1 MEVHAHT
8 HTVPKAIGRK
18 KWTHYFWEFLM
29 LFLAVFCGFLAE
41 NFREHQIEHQ
51 REKQYMRSLLTDLE
65 NDKANLGGGFVLKE
79 ERIAAMDSVFLFFEK
94 NPSVSE
100 IDGILHRQILRTN
113 WDRLYR
119 RNTTTIDQLKFA
131 GGMRLIR
138 NKNVADSI
146 ASYDLKWIRAEFWK
160 EAYVNQQEKEKQ
172 LISKIMEA
180 ADLLAAY
187 RTNPD
192 PLHMP
197 KIADVMRI
205 RINRAFLNEF
215 LNELT
220 FQKIITSQDIKAYKI
235 LESNAELLI
244 RLIKKE
250 YHLQ

>member
-8 HTVPKAIGRK
+8 HTARK

-41 NFREHQIEHQ
+41 NFREHQIEHR
-51 REKQYMRSLLTDLE
+51 REKQYMRSLISDLE
-65 NDKANLGGGFVLKE
+65 NDTANLLAGFSLKE
-79 ERIAAMDSVFLFFEK
+79 ERIAAIDSVFLFFEK
-94 NPSVSE
+94 SPAVSE
-100 IDGILHRQILRTN
+100 INGALHRQMLRTN

-119 RNTTTIDQLKFA
+119 RNTTTIDQLKYA

-138 NKNVADSI
+138 KKNVADSI
-146 ASYDLKWIRAEFWK
+146 AAYDLKWIRAEFWK
-160 EAYVNQQEKEKQ
+160 EAYVNQQEKEKE

-197 KIADVMRI
+197 KISDSMKI
-205 RINRAFLNEF
+205 RINRDFLNEF
-215 LNELT
+215 LNQLT
-220 FQKIITSQDIKAYKI
+220 LQKIITSQDVKAYRV
-235 LESNAELLI
+235 LETTAENLI
-244 RLIKKE
+244 ALIKKE
-250 YHLQ
+250 YHLK